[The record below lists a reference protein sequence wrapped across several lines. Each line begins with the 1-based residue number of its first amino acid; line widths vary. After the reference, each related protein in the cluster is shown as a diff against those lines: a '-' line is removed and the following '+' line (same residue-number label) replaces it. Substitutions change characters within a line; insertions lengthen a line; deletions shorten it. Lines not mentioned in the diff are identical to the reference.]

1 MVPENELY
9 LVNFPCNSSYR
20 GRYELMKED
29 EDAWK
34 SRVKRGPM
42 QPAITRTC
50 RLIRDETLPLFYR
63 RNVFRAR
70 YCDLF
75 GENPLAEVIPWLK
88 IIGPKNREMLMHFY
102 FYDRN
107 KRQDDN
113 YSQTLE
119 ELKGCEIFTE
129 MDGAIE
135 TVSTSEYCAHR
146 VTFGK
151 HAGHAPDVPLVQRL
165 GKRGL
170 RMEDET

>member
-1 MVPENELY
+1 
-9 LVNFPCNSSYR
+9 
-20 GRYELMKED
+20 MKED

-34 SRVKRGPM
+34 SRAKRPPM

-50 RLIRDETLPLFYR
+50 RFIREETLPLFYR

-75 GENPLAEVIPWLK
+75 GDKPLAEVVPWLK
-88 IIGPKNREMLMHFY
+88 NIGPRNRETLRHFY

-107 KRQDDN
+107 ESQDDN
-113 YSQTLE
+113 YSKTLE

-129 MDGAIE
+129 MGGTIE
-135 TVSTSEYCAHR
+135 TVSNSEYCAHR

-151 HAGHAPDVPLVQRL
+151 QAGKAPDVPLVQRL

-170 RMEDET
+170 RMEGEK